1 MDITKIALDVPCD
14 GYACFTPARYL
25 IGSKSIPQECLR
37 VCDKHFQE
45 LSDAFYNH
53 RKAEM
58 DLYVKLQKE
67 KIAKKA
73 INELKADDI
82 IALLSKKRLNK
93 DQKKALLAI
102 GKGE

>member
-25 IGSKSIPQECLR
+25 ISSKSIPQECLR
-37 VCDKHFQE
+37 VCDKHSE
-45 LSDAFYNH
+45 LSDARSITIGRRTGFVCE
-53 RKAEM
+53 A
-58 DLYVKLQKE
+58 QKE

-93 DQKKALLAI
+93 DQKKGAT
-102 GKGE
+102 GHRKG